1 MDHPNQN
8 TMLLPASYAVI
19 SEEEMTYLD
28 GGQSIYLGSAF
39 NHDIYFNTD
48 QFATF
53 CQNAAI
59 NLFVLMTNYSFR
71 YIAGRVQSGLSNGL
85 SLSGTFY
92 HTWDKMNGW
101 SKLAL
106 FGMGTLWALPV
117 WPVSMSIRRS

>member
-53 CQNAAI
+53 
-59 NLFVLMTNYSFR
+59 
-71 YIAGRVQSGLSNGL
+71 
-85 SLSGTFY
+85 
-92 HTWDKMNGW
+92 
-101 SKLAL
+101 
-106 FGMGTLWALPV
+106 
-117 WPVSMSIRRS
+117 

>member
-53 CQNAAI
+53 CPEKEK
-59 NLFVLMTNYSFR
+59 
-71 YIAGRVQSGLSNGL
+71 GSGEAESRI
-85 SLSGTFY
+85 
-92 HTWDKMNGW
+92 K
-101 SKLAL
+101 
-106 FGMGTLWALPV
+106 
-117 WPVSMSIRRS
+117 RRKETPR

>member
-48 QFATF
+48 HDLLHSARMQ
-53 CQNAAI
+53 
-59 NLFVLMTNYSFR
+59 
-71 YIAGRVQSGLSNGL
+71 
-85 SLSGTFY
+85 
-92 HTWDKMNGW
+92 
-101 SKLAL
+101 
-106 FGMGTLWALPV
+106 
-117 WPVSMSIRRS
+117 RSTCSC